1 MKLNFLKNIAVAAVA
16 ALTFCGCASKVNVS
30 EVLQQ
35 PVDTQLRTR
44 YHLWYTNAENI
55 SPLNYMEGSFIPAG
69 TVIEPVEVK
78 RGTYDIWGSVS
89 VVDGTIKFR
98 TPADGKEYTICY
110 DQHLTM
116 IPIEE
121 FIRQFIT
128 VEPASAIYKDVP
140 ANEIARVK
148 AGKIAKNM
156 HLNSVLVLLGPPGK
170 SRTSE
175 LTNQSWLYWKNQDVV
190 FRIIFKGN
198 KIRQIGSLDKLDF

>member
-1 MKLNFLKNIAVAAVA
+1 MKLNFIRHIAVSAVCT
-16 ALTFCGCASKVNVS
+16 LIFCGCAYKVNVS

-35 PVDTQLRTR
+35 PLNTQLRTK

-69 TVIEPVEVK
+69 TLIEPIEVK

-89 VVDGTIKFR
+89 VVDGSIKFR
-98 TPADGKEYTICY
+98 TPDDGKEYTIYY

-116 IPIEE
+116 IPIED

-128 VEPASAIYKDVP
+128 VKPESDIYKNVP
-140 ANEIARVK
+140 KNEIARVK
-148 AGKIAKNM
+148 SGKLEKNM
-156 HLNSVLVLLGPPGK
+156 HLNSVLVLLGPPAK
-170 SRTSE
+170 SRTSAM
-175 LTNQSWLYWKNQDVV
+175 TNQSWLYWKNKDVV
-190 FRIIFKGN
+190 FRLIFRGN